1 MTLYKRKDIPQIVKK
16 AAQGDIAQVYL
27 FHGERF
33 LCRNAADELL
43 DSLLPD
49 HQYSLEQRTNHL
61 HEIDGDQE
69 IFSRTL
75 NMLRTYS
82 LFPGRQ
88 VLRVTDTKLF
98 YAKSTAKTLWDKACK
113 ASAAKELASA
123 DRHLSHFVELAGMS
137 TADLRPEDITGLST
151 TRWRDLFGFA
161 KPTENLDW
169 IKEIIG
175 RLQENDEQGGAG
187 ADQSPA
193 AADRFIKAFEQG
205 VPTANILLL
214 LTETVDKRNRLYKFI
229 KEHGII
235 VDLTVASG
243 GSKAAR
249 SDQEGIIKDLLH
261 KTLTDFDKKITAK
274 GMALLLERVGFH
286 PVAAVKETEKLALYT
301 GDTATI
307 TEDDV
312 NEIIGRTREEALYEL
327 TEALT
332 GQLLDEALTLL
343 GRLLESGIHA
353 LAILATIRNHLKKML
368 LIRSA
373 QRIDRPQYSP
383 SLGFPVF
390 QKQYL
395 PALKDGR
402 EDWSMLWAGHP
413 YGLFLLFR
421 QTAKFSTARLQNSL
435 TEILTAEY
443 RMKGS
448 SLSNRLVLENLLF
461 KLIPVNA
468 AEVRRG

>member
-1 MTLYKRKDIPQIVKK
+1 MALYKRKDIPLINKQ
-16 AAQGDIAQVYL
+16 AAQGDTSQVYL
-27 FHGERF
+27 LHGERF

-43 DSLLPD
+43 DCLLPVD
-49 HQYSLEQRTNHL
+49 QFTLEQRTNHL
-61 HEIDGDQE
+61 HEIDGDRE
-69 IFSRTL
+69 DFSRTL
-75 NMLRTYS
+75 NQLRTYS

-98 YAKSTAKTLWDKACK
+98 HSKSTAKALWDKACK
-113 ASAAKELASA
+113 ASAAKEFAGACRS
-123 DRHLSHFVELAGMS
+123 LSHFVEIAGMS
-137 TADLRPEDITGLST
+137 TDDLRPDDITGLST

-169 IKEIIG
+169 VKDIIA
-175 RLQENDEQGGAG
+175 RLQESDERNGVAV
-187 ADQSPA
+187 DQSPA
-193 AADRFIKAFEQG
+193 AADRFIKAFDGG
-205 VPTANILLL
+205 VPAANILLL
-214 LTETVDKRNRLYKFI
+214 LTETVDKRNRFYKFI

-235 VDLTVASG
+235 LDLTVASG

-249 SDQEGIIKDLLH
+249 TDQEGIIKDLLH
-261 KTLTDFDKKITAK
+261 KTLADFDKKITSK
-274 GMALLLERVGFH
+274 GLGLLLERVGFH

-301 GDTATI
+301 GDTAII

-332 GQLLDEALTLL
+332 GQRLNEALTLL
-343 GRLLESGIHA
+343 GRLLGGGIHG
-353 LAILATIRNHLKKML
+353 LAILATLRNHLKKML

-373 QRIDRPQYSP
+373 QRLDRPQYSH
-383 SLGFPVF
+383 SMSYQVF

-421 QTAKFSTARLQNSL
+421 QTAKFSGVRLQNGL
-435 TEILTAEY
+435 TEILAAEY

-448 SLSNRLVLENLLF
+448 SLPNRLVLEDLLF
-461 KLIPVNA
+461 KLIPVNP
-468 AEVRRG
+468 AEVRSP

>member
-1 MTLYKRKDIPQIVKK
+1 MALYKRKDIPRIVKK
-16 AAQGDIAQVYL
+16 AAQGDTSQVYL
-27 FHGERF
+27 IHGERF

-43 DSLLPD
+43 DCLLPAD
-49 HQYSLEQRTNHL
+49 EYTLGQRTNHL
-61 HEIDGDQE
+61 HEIDGDRE
-69 IFSRTL
+69 NFSRTL
-75 NMLRTYS
+75 NLLRTYS

-88 VLRVTDTKLF
+88 VIRVTDTRLF
-98 YAKSTAKTLWDKACK
+98 YAKSTAKTLWDKVYTAF
-113 ASAAKELASA
+113 AAKEFASA
-123 DRHLSHFVELAGMS
+123 GRCLSQFLEVAGMS
-137 TADLRPEDITGLST
+137 TDDLRPDDITGLSS

-169 IKEIIG
+169 VKEIID
-175 RLQENDEQGGAG
+175 RLQESDESSGSA

-193 AADRFIKAFEQG
+193 SADRFIKAFGGG
-205 VPTANILLL
+205 VPAANILLL

-235 VDLTVASG
+235 LDLTVASG

-249 SDQEGIIKDLLH
+249 SDQEGIIKDLLQ
-261 KTLTDFDKKITAK
+261 KTLTDFDKKITPK
-274 GMALLLERVGFH
+274 GLELLLERVGFY
-286 PVAAVKETEKLALYT
+286 PVAAVKEMEKLALYA

-327 TEALT
+327 SEALT
-332 GQLLDEALTLL
+332 GQRLDEALTIL

-353 LAILATIRNHLKKML
+353 LAILATLRNHLKKML

-373 QRIDRPQYSP
+373 QRLDRPQYSQ
-383 SLGFPVF
+383 SMSFPVF

-395 PALKDGR
+395 PSLKDGR

-421 QTAKFSTARLQNSL
+421 PTAKFSATRLQNGL
-435 TEILTAEY
+435 TEVLAAEY
-443 RMKGS
+443 QLKGS
-448 SLSNRLVLENLLF
+448 SLPNRLVLENLLF
-461 KLIPVNA
+461 KLIPVNP
-468 AEVRRG
+468 AEVQRA